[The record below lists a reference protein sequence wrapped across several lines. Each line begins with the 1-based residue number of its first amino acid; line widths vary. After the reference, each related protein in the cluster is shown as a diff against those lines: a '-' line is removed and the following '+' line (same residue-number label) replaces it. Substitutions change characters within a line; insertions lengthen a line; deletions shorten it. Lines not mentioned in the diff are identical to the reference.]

1 MANEFNVPADFPRAK
16 QLGAMPGTQDKI
28 LATQYEGRFYPPGCT
43 PPELH
48 ANWQYC
54 MSLVEQFV
62 SSCVETKLGKRRDM
76 MEVDILDQYQARLIA
91 TGWCSGEECHWVIRE
106 TAKLLGWPAPE
117 AASPSEV
124 PQPSPLKGCADD
136 GV

>member
-1 MANEFNVPADFPRAK
+1 MANEFDVPADFPRPK
-16 QLGAMPGTQDKI
+16 HPGAVPGAQDKI
-28 LATQYEGRFYPPGCT
+28 LATLYEGRFYPPGCT

-62 SSCVETKLGKRRDM
+62 PACIETKAGNRKGM
-76 MEVDILDQYQARLIA
+76 PEVEILDQYLARLIE
-91 TGWCSGEECHWVIRE
+91 TKWCSEEESRWIFRE

-117 AASPSEV
+117 AALLIAEPPTPS
-124 PQPSPLKGCADD
+124 LKGN
-136 GV
+136 VHE